1 MGVTNVND
9 PRDIAAYTIS
19 EAARYVRIPAPTL
32 RTWVVGSSDIS
43 RANRRIHSPP
53 IIAPECDPTRLSFNN
68 IVEAYVLR
76 ALRTK
81 HGVSIGAAR
90 RAIDEAE
97 HNLGV
102 KRLLLCPE
110 LRTHA
115 GELFLDTYSTLI
127 NLNRASQLGIR
138 LVLQEYLKCIE
149 VDEANRPARLFPS
162 NRNEKIIVLDSR
174 VAFGRPIIA
183 RRGISTSAI
192 VARINA
198 GETEEEIAGDYNL
211 RTSEVEEAVVYEQA
225 A

>member
-1 MGVTNVND
+1 L
-9 PRDIAAYTIS
+9 P
-19 EAARYVRIPAPTL
+19 L
-32 RTWVVGSSDIS
+32 
-43 RANRRIHSPP
+43 
-53 IIAPECDPTRLSFNN
+53 IIAPECDPIRLSFNN

-76 ALRTK
+76 ALRTR
-81 HGVSIGAAR
+81 HGVSISAAR
-90 RAIDEAE
+90 QAIDEAE
-97 HNLGV
+97 NNLGV

-110 LRTHA
+110 LRTNA

-138 LVLQEYLKCIE
+138 LALQEYLKRIE
-149 VDEANRPARLFPS
+149 VDEANKPARLFPS
-162 NRNEKIIVLDSR
+162 NRFENVIVLDPW

-198 GETEEEIAGDYNL
+198 GEDEIDIAEDYGLNVV
-211 RTSEVEEAVVYEQA
+211 EVEEAVVYEQA

>member
-1 MGVTNVND
+1 MTD
-9 PRDIAAYTIS
+9 PREFAAYTIS

-32 RTWVVGSSDIS
+32 RTWVVRSSDIS
-43 RANRRIHSPP
+43 RPNRRMQLPL
-53 IIAPECDPTRLSFNN
+53 IIAPERDPIRLSFNN
-68 IVEAYVLR
+68 IIEAYVLR
-76 ALRTK
+76 ALRTR
-81 HGVSIGAAR
+81 HGVSISAAR

-97 HNLGV
+97 NNLGV

-110 LRTHA
+110 LRTNA
-115 GELFLDTYSTLI
+115 GELFLDAYSTLI

-138 LVLQEYLKCIE
+138 LVLQKYLERIE

-162 NRNEKIIVLDSR
+162 NRIDKVIVLDPW

-198 GETEEEIAGDYNL
+198 GETEEEIAQDYNL
-211 RTSEVEEAVVYEQA
+211 QIIEVEEAVVYEQA

>member
-1 MGVTNVND
+1 MTD
-9 PRDIAAYTIS
+9 PREIAAYTIS

-32 RTWVVGSSDIS
+32 RTWVVRSSDIS
-43 RANRRIHSPP
+43 RPNRRIHLPL
-53 IIAPECDPTRLSFNN
+53 IIAPEYDPIRLSFNN

-76 ALRTK
+76 ALRTR
-81 HGVSIGAAR
+81 HGVSIRAAR

-97 HNLGV
+97 NNLGV

-110 LRTHA
+110 LRTNA

-138 LVLQEYLKCIE
+138 LVLQTYLERIE
-149 VDEANRPARLFPS
+149 LDEANRPARLFPS
-162 NRNEKIIVLDSR
+162 NGIEKVIVLDPW
-174 VAFGRPIIA
+174 VAFGRPIVA

-198 GETEEEIAGDYNL
+198 GETEEEIAEDYEL
-211 RTSEVEEAVVYEQA
+211 KTLEVEEAVVYEQA